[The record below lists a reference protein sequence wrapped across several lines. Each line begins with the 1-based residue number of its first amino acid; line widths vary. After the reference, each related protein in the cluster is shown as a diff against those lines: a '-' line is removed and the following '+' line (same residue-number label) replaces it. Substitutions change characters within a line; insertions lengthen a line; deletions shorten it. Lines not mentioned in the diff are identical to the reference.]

1 MRVDIAKTWNIF
13 VHNIPL
19 FQYGIE
25 MTLLFAFVGTFAGF
39 VVGLLVGG
47 IRAIEINE
55 YDSMG
60 IKVLKRIG
68 RIITG
73 LYIWVFRGTPMMV
86 QAMFIYYLGKPV
98 IGWTPITAGLIII
111 SINTGAYMAEIIR
124 SGIQSVDKGQNE
136 AAMSLGMTTMQ
147 TLMYVVFP
155 QAIKNSFPSIGNQLI
170 VNIKDSSMLNVIT
183 VTELYFQTT
192 SVAGSNYRYIETLGV
207 RALPRRKLPGP
218 DRCQYRRRGSCQSGW
233 HCPAVRGLSA
243 RGVPGIHRGCLR
255 ALHLC
260 RPQ

>member
-1 MRVDIAKTWNIF
+1 MRIDFAKAWNIF
-13 VHNIPL
+13 VHNLPL

-55 YDSMG
+55 YDSTA
-60 IKVLKRIG
+60 IKILKYIG

-73 LYIWVFRGTPMMV
+73 LYIWIFRGTPMMV
-86 QAMFIYYLGKPV
+86 QAMFIYYAGKPV
-98 IGWTPITAGLIII
+98 IGWNPITAGLIII

-192 SVAGSNYRYIETLGV
+192 SVAGSNYRVMETFLV
-207 RALPRRKLPGP
+207 
-218 DRCQYRRRGSCQSGW
+218 
-233 HCPAVRGLSA
+233 SA
-243 RGVPGIHRGCLR
+243 ILYLILTTLASFLLNYLEKRMDSESSMKDFCS
-255 ALHLC
+255 
-260 RPQ
+260 

>member
-1 MRVDIAKTWNIF
+1 MRIDFAKAWNIF
-13 VHNIPL
+13 VHNLPL

-111 SINTGAYMAEIIR
+111 SINTGAYMAE
-124 SGIQSVDKGQNE
+124 GQNE
-136 AAMSLGMTTMQ
+136 AAMSLGMTTTQ

-192 SVAGSNYRYIETLGV
+192 SVAGSNYRYIETFMV
-207 RALPRRKLPGP
+207 
-218 DRCQYRRRGSCQSGW
+218 S
-233 HCPAVRGLSA
+233 AVLYLVLTTLASFLLNYLEKRMDSESSMKDF
-243 RGVPGIHRGCLR
+243 CS
-255 ALHLC
+255 
-260 RPQ
+260 

>member
-1 MRVDIAKTWNIF
+1 
-13 VHNIPL
+13 
-19 FQYGIE
+19 
-25 MTLLFAFVGTFAGF
+25 
-39 VVGLLVGG
+39 
-47 IRAIEINE
+47 
-55 YDSMG
+55 
-60 IKVLKRIG
+60 
-68 RIITG
+68 
-73 LYIWVFRGTPMMV
+73 MV

-136 AAMSLGMTTMQ
+136 AAMSLGMTTTQ

-192 SVAGSNYRYIETLGV
+192 SVAGSNYRYIETFMV
-207 RALPRRKLPGP
+207 
-218 DRCQYRRRGSCQSGW
+218 S
-233 HCPAVRGLSA
+233 AVLYLILTTLASF
-243 RGVPGIHRGCLR
+243 L
-255 ALHLC
+255 LNHLEKRMDSESSMKDFC
-260 RPQ
+260 S

>member
-1 MRVDIAKTWNIF
+1 MRIDFAKAWNIF
-13 VHNIPL
+13 VHNLPL

-55 YDSMG
+55 YDSTG

-68 RIITG
+68 KIITG

-136 AAMSLGMTTMQ
+136 AAMSLGMTTKQ

-155 QAIKNSFPSIGNQLI
+155 QAIKNS
-170 VNIKDSSMLNVIT
+170 NIKDSSMLNVIT

-192 SVAGSNYRYIETLGV
+192 SVAGSNYRYIETFMV
-207 RALPRRKLPGP
+207 
-218 DRCQYRRRGSCQSGW
+218 S
-233 HCPAVRGLSA
+233 AVLYLILTTLASFLLNYLEKRMDSESSMKDF
-243 RGVPGIHRGCLR
+243 CS
-255 ALHLC
+255 
-260 RPQ
+260 

>member
-1 MRVDIAKTWNIF
+1 MRIDIVKAWNIF
-13 VHNIPL
+13 VHNLPL

-55 YDSMG
+55 YDSTG
-60 IKVLKRIG
+60 IKILKRIG

-136 AAMSLGMTTMQ
+136 AAMSLGMTTTQ
-147 TLMYVVFP
+147 TL
-155 QAIKNSFPSIGNQLI
+155 IGNQLI

-192 SVAGSNYRYIETLGV
+192 SVAGSNYRYIETFMV
-207 RALPRRKLPGP
+207 
-218 DRCQYRRRGSCQSGW
+218 S
-233 HCPAVRGLSA
+233 AVLYLILTTLASFLLNYLEKRMDSESSMKDF
-243 RGVPGIHRGCLR
+243 CS
-255 ALHLC
+255 
-260 RPQ
+260 